1 MHHDFIDRYS
11 RLNSPVHSLD
21 PRAKIIA
28 LFTLIIVCVITPPEE
43 WWPFCIYA
51 AMVVVIAAA
60 SRLPAKYL
68 LTRVLVVLP
77 FILMVAIFVPFMHKG
92 GPSYDLGLFHV
103 SQEGLII
110 LLGVTVKALISVA
123 CMILLSATT
132 PFNDLMHGFERLR
145 VPHFFTT
152 TAAFMYRYIFVI
164 IDEAER
170 MGRARDSRN
179 FHGQWLWQ
187 AGVVGRMAG
196 TLFLRS
202 HERAERVFE
211 AMSSRG
217 FDGTFPRWQ
226 EGKMRAADYVFI
238 AMVASTAIAAR
249 VAVLWK

>member
-1 MHHDFIDRYS
+1 MHHDFIDRYG
-11 RLNSPVHSLD
+11 RLESPVHSLD
-21 PRAKIIA
+21 PRAKIVA
-28 LFTLIIVCVITPPEE
+28 LFALIIVCVITPPQE

-51 AMVVVIAAA
+51 AVVVVIAAA
-60 SRLPAKYL
+60 SRVPPRYL

-77 FILMVAIFVPFMHKG
+77 FIVVVAVFVPFMHKG
-92 GPSYDLGLFHV
+92 EPSFDLGLFHV
-103 SQEGLII
+103 SREGLII
-110 LLGVTVKALISVA
+110 LWGVTVKALISVA
-123 CMILLSATT
+123 CLILLSATT
-132 PFNDLMHGFERLR
+132 PFNDLMHGFERLHA
-145 VPHFFTT
+145 PHFFTT

-179 FHGQWLWQ
+179 SHGRWLWQ

-202 HERAERVFE
+202 QERAERVFN

-226 EGKMRAADYVFI
+226 EGRMIAADYVFI
-238 AMVASTAIAAR
+238 AMVAATAIAAR
-249 VAVLWK
+249 LVVLWR

>member
-11 RLNSPVHSLD
+11 RLESPVQSID
-21 PRAKIIA
+21 ARAKIVA
-28 LFTLIIVCVITPPEE
+28 LFALIIVCVITPPGE

-60 SRLPAKYL
+60 SRVPAKYL

-77 FILMVAIFVPFMHKG
+77 FILVVAVFVPFMHKG
-92 GPSYDLGLFHV
+92 GPSYDVGLFHV

-110 LLGVTVKALISVA
+110 LWGVAIKALISVA
-123 CMILLSATT
+123 CLILLSATT
-132 PFNDLMHGFERLR
+132 PFNDLMHGFERLH
-145 VPHFFTT
+145 VPRFFTT
-152 TAAFMYRYIFVI
+152 AAAFMYRYIFVI

-179 FHGQWLWQ
+179 FHGRWLWQ

-202 HERAERVFE
+202 HERAERVFD
-211 AMSSRG
+211 AMSARG
-217 FDGTFPRWQ
+217 FDGTFPRWR
-226 EGKMRAADYVFI
+226 EAKMRISDYVFI
-238 AMVASTAIAAR
+238 AIVASAAVAAR
-249 VAVLWK
+249 LVVLWK

>member
-1 MHHDFIDRYS
+1 MHHDFIDRYA
-11 RLNSPVHSLD
+11 RLESPVHSLD
-21 PRAKIIA
+21 PKAKIIA
-28 LFTLIIVCVITPPEE
+28 LFALIIVCVLTPPGE

-77 FILMVAIFVPFMHKG
+77 FIIVVAAFVPFMHKG
-92 GPSYDLGLFHV
+92 GPSYDLGPFQV
-103 SQEGLII
+103 SQAGLVI
-110 LLGVTVKALISVA
+110 LFGVAVKALISVA

-145 VPHFFTT
+145 VPRFFTT
-152 TAAFMYRYIFVI
+152 AAAFMYRYIFVI

-170 MGRARDSRN
+170 MGRARDSRS
-179 FHGQWLWQ
+179 FHGRWLWQ

-202 HERAERVFE
+202 HERAERVFD

-238 AMVASTAIAAR
+238 AIVVSTAIAAR
-249 VAVLWK
+249 LAVLWN